1 MAVRP
6 DPTLNFINALS
17 DFWVVFFKDTTQI
30 RAYFSGVEINV
41 GQLYLELLE
50 TVLGPSLRHAPVF
63 SKKYFKLFTV
73 SEDATFYIEGAAPED
88 DRYLFEPADAD
99 LQAVGALMNRVV
111 LPTAVLEDR
120 RDYEIGQTG
129 IEFYNNPFD
138 VDGQGNSQPA
148 FALRSVAKSFAADF
162 RDPARRSFAAAG
174 VKIGDFFRLKV
185 GAGNP
190 VFSRITGYADD
201 SLYLQSSSPDFSQNL
216 KSRAFKVSVLRV
228 PFDARQN
235 GVQLPDHP
243 SEVQRL
249 SNFSTDLATV
259 PGTNNVDLSAEIYFK
274 GAWAPFNIYAVGVIV
289 IAPGPTLVRAI
300 VTHTSGAVYSS
311 APWEPFL
318 NKYLSVHLPTSP
330 DQDGLF
336 RVVSTAGAVITLDR
350 PTPFVSTLSNRAQAW
365 LVGYPNGLLGPGE
378 KPTIQFQRQYIDPA
392 TFTLF
397 AKRGQPVYVR
407 QGGVYV
413 EKPEGGLVE
422 EGVDYLMDYDAG
434 VMTVLS
440 GWNPGVAPL
449 AGYEWRID
457 VVTYAY
463 APATAWVAATA
474 YVVGDQVT
482 YNGNNYVCVTANAD
496 AVFTPGNWTLYTAPF
511 TFNQIHDVKE
521 IAMWG
526 SEVLIDLQTLYTNF
540 GYLLGYERPSSEQ
553 YRAFLQGVAQ
563 LFVIGPALARFESA
577 LNVTCNLP
585 VVRDDGEVLQNYSNG
600 IWASGNDGQILDA
613 TEGRNGTLVTS
624 SSQFSSPTA
633 NFFPSDAGAVI
644 RVKLGNSFAS
654 YTITAVLSA
663 TAATVTPVPPDSSSV
678 IWGYSHVAF
687 DRVFRSTSYAFSA
700 DDLDAIL
707 EISGATNAANNG
719 RFRIASVENATTVIL
734 DSQFNLQDET
744 SLDWRLS
751 RSGVQT
757 VTTSRT
763 TYELPFQVKI
773 KPAIAQSSNWNVLK
787 FQAFDPLTDAF
798 VVADYV
804 QDPTWWH
811 DTEIP
816 KELLSFSSGSEARR
830 RVSSLLVE
838 HRVNPFDNAAVGDI
852 GLAAGVDDE
861 GRPGISRVGSA
872 VWLGADQVA
881 LSFPAGVPVANAQDP
896 GRYALVSSPLF
907 EAQFEIRAVDTAGT
921 TLSLNAFPPPE
932 LRGVVPPQPLTVELP
947 PLLYRRTIGFVMMD
961 RYFKYHALSVKIDS
975 NTPLTPDFFT
985 EAVGILQQTKPGFTY
1000 VYLNTPLGFRDE
1012 MLGVDQGVTLGVGL
1026 GLNEP
1031 VIAADNNIVVGPPGL
1046 VLANDTFYFLQQTQA
1061 LGAAPGV
1068 YTLTP
1073 VLPVGGAPRFH
1084 VVKGWFD
1091 LAVTVGGRRL
1101 AENQDYVLDR
1111 LNGTVT
1117 LTATL
1122 PGPTTFTYV
1131 AVILRTRAPGDGLVD
1146 EPGETAICTN
1156 GSNPTTWWGA
1166 GQTYSDAGLIDRAVQ
1181 LTIA

>member
-6 DPTLNFINALS
+6 DPSLNFINALS
-17 DFWVVFFKDTTQI
+17 DFWIVFFKDTTQL

-50 TVLGPSLRHAPVF
+50 TILGPSLRHAPVF
-63 SKKYFKLFTV
+63 SRKYFKLFTV
-73 SEDATFYIEGAAPED
+73 SEDATFYVEGAAPSD

-111 LPTAVLEDR
+111 LPTAVLEDQR
-120 RDYEIGQTG
+120 GYEIGQTG
-129 IEFYNNPFD
+129 IQFYNNPFD
-138 VDGQGNSQPA
+138 VDGLGNSQPF

-162 RDPARRSFAAAG
+162 RDPARRDFASTG
-174 VKIGDFFRLKV
+174 IKIGDFFRLKV

-190 VFSRITGYADD
+190 IASRITGYSGDT
-201 SLYLQSSSPDFSQNL
+201 LYLQSTAPDFSQNL
-216 KSRAFKVSVLRV
+216 KSRAFKVSVLRT
-228 PFDARQN
+228 PFDAQQN

-249 SNFSTDLATV
+249 SSNATDVATV
-259 PGTNNVDLSAEIYFK
+259 VGALDVDLTGEPYFK
-274 GAWAPFNIYAVGVIV
+274 GAWAPLTAYAQGDVV
-289 IAPGPTLVRAI
+289 IAPGPTLVRAL
-300 VTHTSGAVYSS
+300 VTHTSPAVYSP
-311 APWEPFL
+311 APWEGFL

-336 RVVSTAGAVITLDR
+336 KIVSTAGAVITLDR
-350 PTPFVSTLSNRAQAW
+350 PTTFISTLSNRARAW
-365 LVGYPNGLLGPGE
+365 LVGYPNGLVGAGE
-378 KPTIQFQRQYIDPA
+378 KPAIQFQHSYIDPS
-392 TFTLF
+392 TFMLF
-397 AKRGQPVYVR
+397 ARRGQPVYVR
-407 QGGVYV
+407 EGNTYV

-422 EGVDYLMDYDAG
+422 AGVDYLMDYDAG

-440 GWNPGVAPL
+440 GWNPSVAPL
-449 AGYEWRID
+449 AGYQWSID
-457 VVTYAY
+457 VATYVY
-463 APATAWVAATA
+463 APATPWITATA
-474 YVVGDQVT
+474 YAVGDQVT
-482 YNGNNYVCVTANAD
+482 YTNSYYVCVTANTD
-496 AVFTPGNWTLYTAPF
+496 VVFTPGNWTLYTAPF

-563 LFVIGPALARFESA
+563 LFVIGPVLARFESA

-585 VVRDDGEVLQNYSNG
+585 VVRDDGEVLRSYDSG
-600 IWASGNDGQILDA
+600 IWASGTDGQILDA
-613 TEGRNGTLVTS
+613 TDGRNGTLVTS
-624 SSQFSSPTA
+624 SSEFSSPTA
-633 NFFPSDAGAVI
+633 NFFPSDVGAVI
-644 RVKLGNSFAS
+644 RVKLGNSYAS
-654 YTITAVLSA
+654 YIVTAVLSA
-663 TAATVTPVPPDSSSV
+663 TTATVIPVPPDASAV
-678 IWGYSHVAF
+678 IWSYSHVTF
-687 DRVFRSTSYAFSA
+687 DRVFRSASYAFSA
-700 DDLDAIL
+700 DDIDAIL
-707 EISGATNAANNG
+707 QISGASNAANNG
-719 RFRIASVENATTVIL
+719 SFRIASVENATTVIL

-744 SLDWRLS
+744 SLVWRLS
-751 RSGVQT
+751 RSGAQT

-763 TYELPFQVKI
+763 TYTFPFEVKI
-773 KPAIAQSSNWNVLK
+773 KPAVTQTSNWNVLK

-816 KELLSFSSGSEARR
+816 KELLSFSTGSEARR

-838 HRVNPFDNAAVGDI
+838 HRVNPFDNAAVSDV

-861 GRPGISRVGSA
+861 GRPGISRVGA
-872 VWLGADQVA
+872 GVWFGRDQVG

-907 EAQFEIRAVDTAGT
+907 EGQFEIRAVDTAGT
-921 TLSLNAFPPPE
+921 TLSLNSFPPPE
-932 LRGVVPPQPLTVELP
+932 LRGVVPPLPLTVELP
-947 PLLYRRTIGFVMMD
+947 PLLYRRTIGFIMMD
-961 RYFKYHALSVKIDS
+961 RYFKYHALSVKIDP

-1012 MLGVDQGVTLGVGL
+1012 MIGVDQGVILGVGL
-1026 GLNEP
+1026 SRVEP

-1046 VLANDTFYFLQQTQA
+1046 LQANDTFYFLLQTQA
-1061 LGAAPGV
+1061 IGPASGAYP
-1068 YTLTP
+1068 LTP

-1091 LAVTVGGRRL
+1091 LAVIVGGRRL

-1111 LNGTVT
+1111 LNGAVT
-1117 LTATL
+1117 LITTL
-1122 PGPTTFTYV
+1122 PGPTTFSYI
-1131 AVILRTRAPGDGLVD
+1131 AVILRTRTPGDGLVD
-1146 EPGETAICTN
+1146 APGETAICVN
-1156 GSNPTTWWGA
+1156 GANPTTWWSP